1 MQLDCST
8 KRLGQTGELVSEC
21 GRMCLLGSKES
32 NDPEGVAHVSQGRSP
47 WNSGREERDEAGLC
61 ELRRQSH
68 LALNGLDV
76 G

>member
-32 NDPEGVAHVSQGRSP
+32 NDPEGVAHVSQGFTLKFTLKGEAP
-47 WNSGREERDEAGLC
+47 GIVEEKSAMRPDCA
-61 ELRRQSH
+61 
-68 LALNGLDV
+68 N
-76 G
+76 